1 MIALSDALYEVLAAS
16 QVIDRSTANTSGL
29 WPTLGTDEP
38 VPLPVLE
45 IPEGE
50 AISGVTFP
58 ILIKLPAIES
68 KLFVKFWVKD
78 CQTRNIIDGPR
89 WLVDFQRE
97 SDADFMTVRTP
108 ITLPLGSMEVVLKRS
123 RLKCKPRGKVVK
135 LARSGL
141 LPCQI

>member
-1 MIALSDALYEVLAAS
+1 
-16 QVIDRSTANTSGL
+16 
-29 WPTLGTDEP
+29 
-38 VPLPVLE
+38 PVLE

-108 ITLPLGSMEVVLKRS
+108 ITLPLGSMEVVFEAIAVEMQTQRESRKASTIRS
-123 RLKCKPRGKVVK
+123 VT
-135 LARSGL
+135 
-141 LPCQI
+141 LPNLVQDNDVDFDPP